1 MKIKTGLFSS
11 GAVVLALAAMSAHA
25 QEARDGAAAEE
36 TRQGGLQDIVVTAQK
51 RSENLQDVPIAIT
64 ASSGEDLA
72 AKGVTD
78 MMQLS
83 TVAPGLS
90 IRTTAGAFQP
100 SIRGIGTSSNIVE
113 NPVAL
118 YIDDVYLPQ
127 QREGFRQLDDIAQ
140 VAVLKGPQGTLFG
153 RNATGGV
160 IQITTLA
167 PSHEFGGKLRA
178 EIDNYATFR
187 AGAYVTGGLG
197 EDIAG
202 SLSLSYADQGKG
214 WGRNR
219 ANGND
224 TFKILHEFSVRGK
237 LLIEPSPD
245 TAITLIGD
253 YADKKQLANSFQPYE
268 GLPLLFPGTGPLGS
282 VYDSYAGQDSY
293 NAFKGGGLSMKV
305 EQGLGFADLVSIT
318 AWRKGVGEYQFDNAA
333 VPQPYFI
340 VHSPRSPSES
350 FTQELQLVSPKSGP
364 FSWVLGAYYFHYSN
378 GSDPI
383 RRTFGGP
390 FTPLPTSA
398 AMTVTTAREVTES
411 IAPFGEASLEFLPET
426 RVTVGARYT
435 YEKRRLEDGRV
446 IAHTVDGSTV
456 TTLFPKDPLTVK
468 EPTFRVALDHR
479 FSPDVLG
486 YVSFNTGI
494 KSGGFN
500 IVTPANNAYLPEKLK
515 AYEAGLKTEL
525 LDRNLRLNLS
535 AFYYDYSNLQVIQ
548 FIGVTQQVVNGPGA
562 KIYGLDMDFQAQLS
576 DDFRM
581 SGGFEWKHSKFTN
594 FEGAAFSTPRPGGG
608 AIIGPGD
615 ASGNR
620 LPLAQKFS
628 GMLAFDYHRDLASGS
643 LDFNLTGNYNGDYFF
658 EADNFLRQK
667 AYVLLNSSVKWT
679 DPDERFSL
687 TLWGKNLLDEK
698 VITQVTSQSIG
709 YPATFG
715 NAPLTFG
722 VTAGYEF

>member
-1 MKIKTGLFSS
+1 M
-11 GAVVLALAAMSAHA
+11 
-25 QEARDGAAAEE
+25 
-36 TRQGGLQDIVVTAQK
+36 
-51 RSENLQDVPIAIT
+51 
-64 ASSGEDLA
+64 
-72 AKGVTD
+72 
-78 MMQLS
+78 
-83 TVAPGLS
+83 
-90 IRTTAGAFQP
+90 
-100 SIRGIGTSSNIVE
+100 
-113 NPVAL
+113 AL

-127 QREGFRQLDDIAQ
+127 QREGIRQLDDIAQ

-167 PSHEFGGKLRA
+167 PTHEFGGRLRA
-178 EIDNYATFR
+178 EIDNYATIR
-187 AGAYVTGGLG
+187 AGVYLTGGLA
-197 EDIAG
+197 ENLAG
-202 SLSLSYADQGKG
+202 SLSVSYADQGKG
-214 WGRNR
+214 WGDNLST
-219 ANGND
+219 GND

-237 LLIEPSPD
+237 LLFEPAAG

-253 YADKKQLANSFQPYE
+253 YADKKQLTNSFQPYE
-268 GLPLLFPGTGPLGS
+268 GLPLLFPGTGPLAS
-282 VYDSYAGQDSY
+282 VYDTYAGEDSF
-293 NAFKGGGLSMKV
+293 NAFKGGGVSLKI
-305 EQGLGFADLVSIT
+305 EQDLGFADIVSIT
-318 AWRKGVGEYQFDNAA
+318 AYRKGIGNYKFDNAA

-350 FTQELQLVSPKSGP
+350 FSQELQLVSSRSDQ
-364 FSWVLGAYYFHYSN
+364 FNWVVGAYYFHYSN
-378 GSDPI
+378 ASDPI
-383 RRTFGGP
+383 RRRFSGP

-398 AMTVTTAREVTES
+398 AMTVTTAEEITES
-411 IAPFGEASLEFLPET
+411 LAPFGEANWAFLPDT
-426 RVTVGARYT
+426 RLTVGARYT
-435 YEKRRLEDGRV
+435 YEKRRLEKGQV
-446 IAHTVDGSTV
+446 VAHLVNGGTVS
-456 TTLFPKDPLTVK
+456 TLFPKEPLTVR

-486 YVSFNTGI
+486 YLSFNTGI

-525 LDRNLRLNLS
+525 LDRNLRLNLA

-562 KIYGLDMDFQAQLS
+562 KIYGLDMDFEAWLGQDLRA
-576 DDFRM
+576 
-581 SGGFEWKHSKFTN
+581 SGGFEWKHSEFTN
-594 FEGAAFSTPRPGGG
+594 FDGAAFSTPRPGGG

-620 LPLAQKFS
+620 LPLAQNFS
-628 GMLAFDYHRDLASGS
+628 ATLALDYHQDISAGA
-643 LDFNLTGNYNGDYFF
+643 LDFNLTGNYNGDYYF

-667 AYVLLNSSVKWT
+667 AYFMLNASVKWT
-679 DPDERFSL
+679 DAADRFSL
-687 TLWGKNLLDEK
+687 TLWGRNLFDEK

-722 VTAGYEF
+722 ATAGFRF